1 VLALILAAAAVMQP
15 AGPPARCH
23 VYVVVHRVNV
33 DASGRITRVEVA
45 TVIDPSAPGTPEEVA
60 NHPVQMELPA
70 EYLLAVRARLERQ
83 PHAASQPS
91 FSTYT
96 FYNPARPNSAEV
108 GPGEC
113 G

>member
-1 VLALILAAAAVMQP
+1 MLALILAAAAAVQP

-33 DASGRITRVEVA
+33 DASGRIARVAVERV
-45 TVIDPSAPGTPEEVA
+45 VDPSAPGTPEEVA
-60 NHPVQMELPA
+60 SRPVQIELPP

-83 PHAASQPS
+83 PHPATPPS

-108 GPGEC
+108 GPADC